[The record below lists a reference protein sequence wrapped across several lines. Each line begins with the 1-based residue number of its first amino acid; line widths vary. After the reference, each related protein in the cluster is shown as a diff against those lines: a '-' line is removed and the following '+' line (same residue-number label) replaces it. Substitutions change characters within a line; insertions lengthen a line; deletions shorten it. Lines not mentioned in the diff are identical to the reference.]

1 ATPRSP
7 SGSDARPAS
16 IPSQTTRGFTGEEEL
31 SVGSLVPPN
40 GRVYDSLIGRMI
52 SADPFVPDALNSQA
66 WNRYSYVGNDPLAF
80 TDPSGFSWLSQ
91 FFGGIKTFL
100 QHNSLVAA
108 VLKIAIAAVLTV
120 ALPAIGI
127 VGVTAAVISA
137 TVSTAIVTGLS
148 GGNLTAVLKGAA
160 IAGATA
166 WAFDFVGDVTLG
178 AGHDMPAFGS
188 PQHIANIAGHAAVG
202 CGSAIA

>member
-52 SADPFVPDALNSQA
+52 SADPTVPDAMNAQA

-91 FFGGIKTFL
+91 IFHSIKTFL
-100 QHNSLVAA
+100 NHNHL
-108 VLKIAIAAVLTV
+108 IASILQIAT
-120 ALPAIGI
+120 
-127 VGVTAAVISA
+127 
-137 TVSTAIVTGLS
+137 TAI
-148 GGNLTAVLKGAA
+148 
-160 IAGATA
+160 
-166 WAFDFVGDVTLG
+166 
-178 AGHDMPAFGS
+178 
-188 PQHIANIAGHAAVG
+188 
-202 CGSAIA
+202 